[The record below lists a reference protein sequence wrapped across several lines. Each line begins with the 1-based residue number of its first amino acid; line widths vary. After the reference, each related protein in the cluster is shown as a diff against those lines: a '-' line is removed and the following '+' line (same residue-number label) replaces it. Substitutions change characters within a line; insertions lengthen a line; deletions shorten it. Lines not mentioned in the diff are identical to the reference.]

1 MSYLVQSS
9 HEVRA
14 ESNSIQAIQQN
25 KKSSRPFSSRNTTDD
40 DREQINNSRF
50 NKENYSQKSQANK
63 IEVGGLGTELI
74 KLMKKA
80 SQEKKASSG
89 KRKPLG
95 NVSNGRRLLESKA
108 ASKRELER
116 IQGSLNEI
124 C

>member
-14 ESNSIQAIQQN
+14 ESKSVQAIQQ
-25 KKSSRPFSSRNTTDD
+25 KPFSSGNTTDD
-40 DREQINNSRF
+40 DREQINDSRF
-50 NKENYSQKSQANK
+50 NKENYSQKSHANK